1 MQMKVAVA
9 HIVRKVKLTPPTEE
23 VSVQGCD
30 SSCYVSGWMEWME
43 MDGGWVDVSVA
54 GVTGILG
61 WIQVSGT
68 DQTDSRDQVQGL
80 RS

>member
-1 MQMKVAVA
+1 
-9 HIVRKVKLTPPTEE
+9 
-23 VSVQGCD
+23 
-30 SSCYVSGWMEWME
+30 

-61 WIQVSGT
+61 WIQLSGT